1 MITVSSETNLT
12 PFDAWS
18 VYTAMTLHFR
28 KDSSYDAF
36 RFNFKGPR
44 CKRETFMAHRQRYT
58 FEKIARAYTSKNAT
72 IEYFLAN
79 LLEGNT
85 WIGSMNDDAYVQ
97 WQGRVQRMDYDFRS
111 ALSDLSNTASSF
123 DSIIKPQTREDLPPI
138 YLAYTRGKLS
148 IETLVILDHLVNY
161 TSSIN
166 KFVSDPL
173 EIVSDITYRVSSY
186 KPFIKSKIDTMKA
199 KQNVLNLFTSV
210 SN

>member
-1 MITVSSETNLT
+1 MISVSSETNIT

-18 VYTAMTLHFR
+18 VYTAMSLHFR

-44 CKRETFMAHRQRYT
+44 CKRETFMAHRQRYA
-58 FEKIARAYTSKNAT
+58 FEKIARAYPNKNST

-79 LLEGNT
+79 LLDGNT
-85 WIGSMNDDAYVQ
+85 WIGSMNDDSYAG

-111 ALSDLSNTASSF
+111 AMSDLSNNASSF
-123 DSIIKPQTREDLPPI
+123 DSIIKPSLREDMPPI
-138 YLAYTRGKLS
+138 YQAYTRGKLP
-148 IETLVILDHLVNY
+148 IETLVILDTLVNY

-173 EIVSDITYRVSSY
+173 EIVSDITYRVSRY
-186 KPFIKSKIDTMKA
+186 KPFLRSKIDVSKA
-199 KQNVLNLFTSV
+199 KQNVLNSFTYV
-210 SN
+210 NK

>member
-1 MITVSSETNLT
+1 
-12 PFDAWS
+12 
-18 VYTAMTLHFR
+18 MTLHFR

-44 CKRETFMAHRQRYT
+44 CKRETFMAHRQRYA
-58 FEKIARAYTSKNAT
+58 FEKIARAYPYKNTT

-79 LLEGNT
+79 LLDGNT
-85 WIGSMNDDAYVQ
+85 WIGSMSDESYVQ

-111 ALSDLSNTASSF
+111 AISDLSNTVSSF
-123 DSIIKPQTREDLPPI
+123 DAIIKPQTREDLPPI

-148 IETLVILDHLVNY
+148 IETLVILDRLVNY

-173 EIVSDITYRVSSY
+173 EIVSDITYRVSRY
-186 KPFIKSKIDTMKA
+186 KPFIKSKIDVMKA

>member
-1 MITVSSETNLT
+1 MISVSSETVIT

-18 VYTAMTLHFR
+18 IYTAMSLHFR

-44 CKRETFMAHRQRYT
+44 CKRETFMAHRQRYA
-58 FEKIARAYTSKNAT
+58 FEKVARAYPHKNSV

-79 LLEGNT
+79 LLDGNT
-85 WIGSMNDDAYVQ
+85 WIGSMNDDSYIG

-111 ALSDLSNTASSF
+111 ALSDLSNNASSF
-123 DSIIKPQTREDLPPI
+123 DSIIKPDSREDMPRI
-138 YLAYTRGKLS
+138 YLAYTQGKLS
-148 IETLVILDHLVNY
+148 IETLVILDTLVNY

-173 EIVSDITYRVSSY
+173 EIVSDITYRVARY
-186 KPFIKSKIDTMKA
+186 KPFLKSKIDLGKA
-199 KQNVLNLFTSV
+199 KQNVLNSFTYV
-210 SN
+210 NK